1 MVLHSGMHLTL
12 MLLLVSSMAEVHI
25 AAIVAFIC
33 VVAAVIFVASGL
45 QNVATAL
52 VDSWSVGKSTLL
64 HWHICGSH
72 SLLDCIFGH

>member
-1 MVLHSGMHLTL
+1 
-12 MLLLVSSMAEVHI
+12 MAKVDI

-33 VVAAVIFVASGL
+33 CVVVVAAVIFVASGL